1 MIPLVEESQDRIKGI
16 DPFLFVSFTC
26 DQIVLCIDALSTLRT
41 LFSASAL
48 SLSERTMKIQH
59 LSLPASLAVQLLRNS
74 YKRHELMLKI
84 SIVDSGAERRLV
96 LEGALIPSTLMDLR
110 TAWLRA
116 SAGRQGRRIVLVFR
130 NVTQISA
137 EGEAALWELMNRGVR
152 FPSGAAPTRHS
163 LQQLVR
169 KNAPRESVCISPSVT
184 KQQL

>member
-1 MIPLVEESQDRIKGI
+1 
-16 DPFLFVSFTC
+16 
-26 DQIVLCIDALSTLRT
+26 
-41 LFSASAL
+41 
-48 SLSERTMKIQH
+48 
-59 LSLPASLAVQLLRNS
+59 
-74 YKRHELMLKI
+74 MLKI

-116 SAGRQGRRIVLVFR
+116 STGRQGRRIVLVSR

-152 FPSGAAPTRHS
+152 FSSGVVPKKHG

-169 KNAPRESVCISPSVT
+169 KNTSRESACISPSVA
-184 KQQL
+184 QQKL